1 MDRFLVEN
9 EHLINNLYYGFA
21 EKSIQKNSSFYINTL
36 GVLSIISVFIVIV
49 NSVPTP
55 ANKILAN
62 VMERYNL
69 QGFFAPKP
77 GTESSTDTNTKK
89 NTENDKNVASEVS
102 LQEQPEFQNNNIG
115 DLVDTD
121 EVLSDFEY

>member
-36 GVLSIISVFIVIV
+36 GVLSIISVFVVLV
-49 NSVPTP
+49 NSMSTP
-55 ANKILAN
+55 SNKIFTN

-69 QGFFAPKP
+69 QRFFASKS
-77 GTESSTDTNTKK
+77 GTESSTDTKK
-89 NTENDKNVASEVS
+89 RVSGDDKNVIPEND
-102 LQEQPEFQNNNIG
+102 LREQPEFQNNNTG

-121 EVLSDFEY
+121 EDLSDFEY